1 MVDRPRFM
9 TADMLPDRLAV
20 FPLPGALLLPGGQMP
35 LNIFEPRYLNMIE
48 DALGRG
54 RLIGMIQPFAEKDE
68 RQVPDGTALYQV
80 GCVGRIVQFT
90 ETGDGR
96 YVITLQ
102 GVCRFRIGEE
112 LDRIDGY
119 RTVRPNFTPYLSDLE
134 VETLAS
140 DGELEDRSS
149 LLAAMNRYFVLKG
162 IEADIDSIEGAPD
175 GVLVTSLAMSCPFEP
190 GEKQALLECTNTVE
204 RGRLLTSMFEFA
216 LHEIGTPPSDVRQ

>member
-1 MVDRPRFM
+1 MVDRLRN
-9 TADMLPDRLAV
+9 TTVETLPTDLAV

-68 RQVPDGTALYQV
+68 RQIPNSTALYEV
-80 GCVGRIVQFT
+80 GCIGRIIQFT
-90 ETGDGR
+90 EAGGGR

-102 GVCRFRIGEE
+102 GVCRFRVAEE
-112 LDRIDGY
+112 LASIDGY
-119 RTVRPNFTPYLSDLE
+119 RRIRPDCTPYLSDLE

-140 DGELEDRSS
+140 DDALEDRES
-149 LLAAMNRYFVLKG
+149 LLAAMSRYFVLKG
-162 IEADIDSIEGAPD
+162 IEADIESIKDAPD
-175 GVLVTSLAMSCPFEP
+175 GVLVTSLAMSCPFDP
-190 GEKQALLECTNTVE
+190 GEKQALLECANTLE

-216 LHEIGTPPSDVRQ
+216 FHETGTPSSDVRQ